1 MDINEKALRQK
12 LKNEIPKYMIPN
24 EFIVLEK
31 LPLNANGKID
41 RKLLKES
48 YENSKADI
56 WISWAW
62 YRLR

>member
-56 WISWAW
+56 
-62 YRLR
+62 